1 VWLRFVWLL
10 LAALPAFADDC
21 AFCHARE
28 AAAYRLTG
36 MARAFQ
42 KAKPGTL
49 VTDFTHDATGM
60 HYSMPARDGRYYQRR
75 WQVGYDG
82 KETNVEELPVDYIIG
97 SGNHARTFL
106 SRTLRG
112 TLIELP
118 LGWYS
123 ENGGYWGMNPGY
135 DTSHPPS
142 HRPVAYECMFCHNGY
157 PQIPAA
163 NTASWSEPV
172 FIGELPEGIDCAR
185 CHGAGQKH
193 EQLAR
198 SGKADSAALRATIV
212 NPSRLSK
219 ERQMEVCMQCH
230 LETASTRLPG
240 FIRRFDRAPFS
251 YAPGEALGG
260 FAFYFDHAPGNGYDD
275 KFEIAGSAYR
285 LRKSQCFL
293 KSNGQLTCLTCHD
306 PHGARNASEAC
317 RQCHSSLA
325 TGHPAGGDCSG
336 CHMPKRRSDD
346 AVHVVMTDHLIQ
358 RRPPARDLLAE
369 LKESHPAP
377 ADEYHGEV
385 APYYPNP
392 FPPGRESALYAAL
405 AQVKDGR
412 NLTDGISRLASELS
426 QAGVVRAEF
435 YLALGDAWH
444 RAGEPGKAIGSY
456 ENAVRLRPDLA
467 IAQRYLG
474 VAFREGGQP
483 TQAAK
488 ALARAVFLAPGDA
501 RAWAE
506 SGAIRSE
513 RGNLAEGLSALTTA
527 NRLDPDLAD
536 VWNAI
541 GLNRQ
546 LFGDAA
552 SAEHAFREAVR
563 VDPYYEAPH
572 ASLARVLADRGDSEQ
587 AFYYFDRAARLQP
600 SDALNRYEYALAL
613 VRANR
618 FEESQHEAEAAVNAD
633 PALAE
638 AQELLGGLL
647 ARRNE
652 LAAALTYYREAVRLK
667 PAFGRAQLDLAL
679 TLAALGDRAAAVPH
693 FQEAAK
699 STDPG
704 VAAAAT
710 QALQRIR
717 Q

>member
-1 VWLRFVWLL
+1 
-10 LAALPAFADDC
+10 
-21 AFCHARE
+21 
-28 AAAYRLTG
+28 

-42 KAKPGTL
+42 KAKPGNL
-49 VTDFTHDATGM
+49 VADFTHQATGM
-60 HYSMPARDGRYYQRR
+60 HYSMLARGGRYYQRR
-75 WQVGYDG
+75 WQAGYDG

-163 NTASWSEPV
+163 NTASGSEPV
-172 FIGELPEGIDCAR
+172 FQGELPKGIDCAR

-198 SGKADSAALRATIV
+198 RGKAGAAALRAAIV

-260 FAFYFDHAPGNGYDD
+260 FAFYFDHAPRNGYDD

-306 PHGARNASEAC
+306 PHGERNVSEAC
-317 RQCHSSLA
+317 RQCHASLLTGQPA
-325 TGHPAGGDCSG
+325 TGHPAGEDCSG
-336 CHMPKRRSDD
+336 CHMQKRRTDD

-358 RRPPARDLLAE
+358 RAPPDRDLVAE

-385 APYYPNP
+385 VPYYPNP
-392 FPPGRESALYAAL
+392 FPPGPESALYAAL
-405 AQVKDGR
+405 AQVKDRR
-412 NLTDGISRLASELS
+412 NLTGGISRLVAELS
-426 QAGVVRAEF
+426 QAGPVRPEF

-444 RAGEPGKAIGSY
+444 SAGEPAKAIGSY
-456 ENAVRLRPDLA
+456 ENAVRFHPDLA

-474 VAFREGGQP
+474 VALHEAGQP
-483 TQAAK
+483 AQAAN
-488 ALARAVFLAPGDA
+488 ALTRAVSLAPDDA

-506 SGAIRSE
+506 LGAIRSE
-513 RGNLAEGLSALTTA
+513 QGNLAEGLSALTRA

-546 LFGDAA
+546 VFGDAA
-552 SAEHAFREAVR
+552 SGEHAFREAIR
-563 VDPYYEAPH
+563 IDPYYEAPH
-572 ASLARVLADRGDSEQ
+572 ASLARVLADRGAVQ

-600 SDALNRYEYALAL
+600 SDAVNRYEYALAL
-613 VRANR
+613 VRVDR

-652 LAAALTYYREAVRLK
+652 LAAALPHYREAVRLK

-679 TLAALGDRAAAVPH
+679 TLAALGDRTAAVPH
-693 FQEAAK
+693 FQEAAR
-699 STDPG
+699 SADPG
-704 VAAAAT
+704 VATAAA